1 MKYICFK
8 TEEYPKFKFLLLERI
23 KVVEFEYNLLNQQSI
38 IKIELKNKQKFYLVS
53 SEIAESE
60 LNKLS
65 KDFDAFTNKT
75 NNYFDLSF
83 FNLV

>member
-1 MKYICFK
+1 
-8 TEEYPKFKFLLLERI
+8 
-23 KVVEFEYNLLNQQSI
+23 VVEFEYNLLNQQSI